1 MADTPLLERVA
12 RGDRDAF
19 VDFYEQFAP
28 RVFALLMC
36 RFKERRDAEDVL
48 QETFWQ
54 VWQTAKCYDPSRSTP
69 QTWLFLLA
77 RSRAS
82 DHARRHGR
90 GQPASAEELLAE
102 ESDPFEHLAR
112 TEIAERVR
120 GALGHLPSEQRDAVR
135 LAFFEGLSHRQI
147 AEHLGIPLGTVKTRI
162 LLAMRRLRMC
172 LHADNPKKVVR

>member
-1 MADTPLLERVA
+1 MADTPLLERIA

-36 RFKERRDAEDVL
+36 RFRERHDAEDVL

-54 VWQTAKCYDPSRSTP
+54 VWQTAKCYDANRSTP
-69 QTWLFLLA
+69 ETWLFLLA
-77 RSRAS
+77 RSRAV
-82 DHARRHGR
+82 DHARRHHR
-90 GQPASAEELLAE
+90 KEPASVEEPKAEGT
-102 ESDPFEHLAR
+102 DPLEYLAR

-120 GALGHLPSEQRDAVR
+120 GALAHLPSQQRDPVR
-135 LAFFEGLSHRQI
+135 LAFFEGLSHSQI

-162 LLAMRRLRMC
+162 LLAMRRLRTC
-172 LHADNPKKVVR
+172 LRADDPKKVAR